1 MQSLGVFFKVDLFS
15 GPQSGEYILEGH
27 LLLIRNCPLNS
38 LSKSTK
44 LPLKIETPFPPTTP
58 NSILHLAQFSYLPSN
73 INLSDPFVIILWIL
87 SIAYL
92 LNKDLRIGVLLS
104 LIFLILYEKH
114 KQNAINKQVLHTY
127 MKNISIEQRLEIL
140 EDQKK

>member
-1 MQSLGVFFKVDLFS
+1 M
-15 GPQSGEYILEGH
+15 EYIDKFDNVDQYITKVLKNDIIFIVFIV
-27 LLLIRNCPLNS
+27 LLILIATFINEIRIV
-38 LSKSTK
+38 T
-44 LPLKIETPFPPTTP
+44 I
-58 NSILHLAQFSYLPSN
+58 HLPSN
-73 INLSDPFVIILWIL
+73 INLSDPFVLILWIL

-127 MKNISIEQRLEIL
+127 MKNLSIEQRLEIL